1 MDADNGWIGALEA
14 DLRAMAHADIDLDRD
29 AEVAERIRIER
40 AGVGLLD
47 RVNATS
53 GPVEVH
59 VSSGRRLRGVV
70 RDGAQEWLVIETANS
85 PITHSLVL
93 GQAIVWVAG
102 LRPGTRQSGVLRTRS
117 VASICRQ
124 WARDR
129 AEIQAELR
137 GGSMIT
143 GRMSAAYSDHVD
155 VVSIFAEPYAISY
168 AALEVLTRTFD

>member
-1 MDADNGWIGALEA
+1 M
-14 DLRAMAHADIDLDRD
+14 
-29 AEVAERIRIER
+29 
-40 AGVGLLD
+40 
-47 RVNATS
+47 
-53 GPVEVH
+53 
-59 VSSGRRLRGVV
+59 
-70 RDGAQEWLVIETANS
+70 
-85 PITHSLVL
+85 L
-93 GQAIVWVAG
+93 GQAIVWVTG

-117 VASICRQ
+117 VASVCRR

-155 VVSIFAEPYAISY
+155 VVSISAEPYAITY